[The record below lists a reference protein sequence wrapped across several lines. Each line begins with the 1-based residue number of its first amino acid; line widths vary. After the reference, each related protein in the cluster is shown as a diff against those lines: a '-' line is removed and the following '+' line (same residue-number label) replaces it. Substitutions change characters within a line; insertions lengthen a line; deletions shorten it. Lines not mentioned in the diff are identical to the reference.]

1 MNRKVSAILMLV
13 AMASMAV
20 VVNISNQVF
29 ADNDYCYDQ
38 AGNGHFC
45 FHQIDTC
52 KHQQGHE
59 GCGGRREVLQYNHDF

>member
-20 VVNISNQVF
+20 VVNISNEVF

-52 KHQQGHE
+52 KHQQGHDDIAE
-59 GCGGRREVLQYNHDF
+59 TPCYNKDRTS